1 MIWIIAALAIPLLYV
16 LFVRWQMTFPVC
28 VAYHQTWS
36 PLLRL
41 LLPSSMRA
49 ISLWRTCWLLYVPS
63 DPRGKIGPTGR
74 KHEIKGHIENPDQWA
89 GHPYAFPFMYGAESA
104 RCAARYGFKET
115 YNKNKYEEQARA
127 IAGEPSR
134 IVP

>member
-1 MIWIIAALAIPLLYV
+1 MIWIIVALVIPLLYV

-28 VAYHQTWS
+28 VAWHQTWS

-49 ISLWRTCWLLYVPS
+49 ISLWHTCWLLYPPS
-63 DPRGKIGPTGR
+63 DPRGRMGPTGR
-74 KHEIKGHIENPDQWA
+74 KHEIKGHIENPDQWE
-89 GHPYAFPFMYGAESA
+89 GHPYAFPFMYLWES
-104 RCAARYGFKET
+104 RRGYAA
-115 YNKNKYEEQARA
+115 NKYEEQARA

-134 IVP
+134 VTP